1 MNNIITLF
9 LLSGFLTS
17 SCAHKAQKVSPTK
30 YLELHIQHAPLHGS
44 CLEHQQKVLLPP
56 IKESENPDL
65 DDETYYFARNEK
77 QALTF
82 IRAFNVNQFT
92 LKENQMEYEAII
104 KACVTQR
111 DPSHQTCDT
120 LLPAYKFFRG
130 LIHGM
135 NQYQWSASTK
145 KQGVAITT
153 AYIKEV
159 AKSQASI
166 MDVLLANDL
175 LKRLSERGHVSKEL
189 LASCADI
196 RQAGEDSFKN
206 LKKKLQ
212 KFRKKDLSCAD
223 AISFYDEERKTV
235 QELSLRLSLVTEKLP

>member
-1 MNNIITLF
+1 MNIILIAALF
-9 LLSGFLTS
+9 IGA
-17 SCAHKAQKVSPTK
+17 CAYKPQKVSPKK
-30 YLELHIQHAPLHGS
+30 YLELHQLHAPLHGS